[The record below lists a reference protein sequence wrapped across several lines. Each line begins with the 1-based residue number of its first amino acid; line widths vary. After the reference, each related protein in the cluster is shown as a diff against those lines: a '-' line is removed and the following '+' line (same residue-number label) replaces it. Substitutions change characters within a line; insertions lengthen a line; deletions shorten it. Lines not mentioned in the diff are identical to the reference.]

1 MGNRIALIL
10 GIWVLLG
17 ADCRFAQPV
26 PVTEKTFV
34 AANNLRIKVK
44 EVAFGGEPS
53 LVPVVWSAYHSSTAR
68 AARPALIRLARP
80 SQIRRA
86 TVAPATFSRQREK
99 GQARRQRR
107 TAPAI
112 FSNVPSLASE
122 RGWPARIMRW
132 LHA

>member
-1 MGNRIALIL
+1 MRNRIALIL

-68 AARPALIRLARP
+68 AARAALIRLAR
-80 SQIRRA
+80 S
-86 TVAPATFSRQREK
+86 
-99 GQARRQRR
+99 
-107 TAPAI
+107 
-112 FSNVPSLASE
+112 SLS
-122 RGWPARIMRW
+122 
-132 LHA
+132 LKSD

>member
-53 LVPVVWSAYHSSTAR
+53 LVPVVWSAYHSTTAR
-68 AARPALIRLARP
+68 AARAALIR
-80 SQIRRA
+80 
-86 TVAPATFSRQREK
+86 
-99 GQARRQRR
+99 
-107 TAPAI
+107 
-112 FSNVPSLASE
+112 
-122 RGWPARIMRW
+122 PARSS
-132 LHA
+132 LSLKSD